1 MIKQFFPVLVLCC
14 GALCADAAVQY
25 MIVEQKSG
33 EKFSFLLKD
42 NPVITYE
49 DGALVVNGSA
59 TTSYAL
65 EGLRNYHFSEDGEAG
80 VERLSANVVR
90 VYSLDDNTIGVEN
103 APNGSKISL
112 VNINGF
118 VVFSSKAAPSGVA
131 TVSLPK
137 EKGVYVLSVG
147 DQSFKII
154 RK

>member
-1 MIKQFFPVLVLCC
+1 MKYSNRKSTIFLIVLSVASLLIAII
-14 GALCADAAVQY
+14 GATFAYFTASV
-25 MIVEQKSG
+25 SG
-33 EKFSFLLKD
+33 NTSATPTVITTANNLG
-42 NPVITYE
+42 ITYE

-59 TTSYAL
+59 TTSYAI

-80 VERLSANVVR
+80 VESLRANVVR

-137 EKGVYVLSVG
+137 EKGLLL
-147 DQSFKII
+147 KEE
-154 RK
+154 